1 MGGFHTLFISTN
13 HPTLFDYVGMFSAG
27 INFKSVNMELPAYA
41 DLDGKLKHFHEVG
54 YRLFWIACGN
64 TDFLYEANKDF
75 LKRLDAIGVPYEYH
89 ESSRGHLWANWRQY
103 MLKFVPMLFK

>member
-1 MGGFHTLFISTN
+1 MGGRCASSSFNFVASS
-13 HPTLFDYVGMFSAG
+13 FYVGMFSAG